1 MANLHHL
8 LITSHSILF
17 LVLLIHS
24 LTRPISMVNHSVG
37 PFFPSFYL
45 FFYFTFQTFRVWNML
60 EREAHSHTPDVLYK
74 WNRRPLQVSA
84 VQVQA
89 TANMRQEMAAT
100 RLNG

>member
-1 MANLHHL
+1 
-8 LITSHSILF
+8 
-17 LVLLIHS
+17 
-24 LTRPISMVNHSVG
+24 
-37 PFFPSFYL
+37 
-45 FFYFTFQTFRVWNML
+45 ML

-84 VQVQA
+84 AQVQA